1 MVDIK
6 FFYIHAYQFK
16 ISKGEL
22 ERSAYIQS
30 EEHERSKGVAE
41 DRESG
46 VLELLDLIL
55 QSQFESKLFHFLLVL
70 VSFPDP
76 NNLFFKYLTIFK
88 GTLIQ
93 VS

>member
-30 EEHERSKGVAE
+30 EEQRSTGVAE
-41 DRESG
+41 DREFG
-46 VLELLDLIL
+46 VPELLDLIL

-76 NNLFFKYLTIFK
+76 NK
-88 GTLIQ
+88 
-93 VS
+93 